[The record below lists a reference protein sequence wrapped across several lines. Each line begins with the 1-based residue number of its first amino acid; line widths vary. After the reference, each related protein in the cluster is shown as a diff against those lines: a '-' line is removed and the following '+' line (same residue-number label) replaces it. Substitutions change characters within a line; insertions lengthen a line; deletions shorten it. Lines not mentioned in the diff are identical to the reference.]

1 MSAVSTRAYA
11 LRRAFAM
18 MGEQPAAFLLS
29 VLLAAAALALP
40 LALTSRRTRC
50 VPSPPGA
57 AGLEI
62 SVFVAVTAS
71 PRETE
76 TLVAARGTA

>member
-29 VLLAAAALALP
+29 VLLAAAALAFLRGDVRP
-40 LALTSRRTRC
+40 AERT
-50 VPSPPGA
+50 
-57 AGLEI
+57 
-62 SVFVAVTAS
+62 VTA
-71 PRETE
+71 RC
-76 TLVAARGTA
+76 